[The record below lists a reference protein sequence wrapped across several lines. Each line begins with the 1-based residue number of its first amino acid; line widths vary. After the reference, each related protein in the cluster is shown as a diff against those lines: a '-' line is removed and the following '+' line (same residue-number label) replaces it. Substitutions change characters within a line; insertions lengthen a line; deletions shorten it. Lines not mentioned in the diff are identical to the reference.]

1 MSTRLT
7 FAGLNLISLFVA
19 LILMPSAH
27 AEQWDKKTV
36 VTFSNA
42 VEVPGTVLPA
52 GTYVFKI
59 ADSPSDRRI
68 VQIFTQDQRRV
79 LATIQAV
86 PDYRTQPSDRPVI
99 SFQERP
105 SGQPEALNTWFYPG
119 DNYGVHFVYLKSTM
133 EPTSNSDNEVA
144 SSPDPATVA
153 PLSET
158 TAPMISEL
166 TTPPVLPVLAKQ
178 EPEPQVLA
186 ENTPAQPMQANLT
199 MLPKTAGNYLVL
211 PLLGLLFLASGS
223 AILMKIRRTSCR
235 AGN

>member
-86 PDYRTQPSDRPVI
+86 PDYRTQPSDKPVI

-105 SGQPEALNTWFYPG
+105 SGQPEALNSWFYPG
-119 DNYGVHFVYLKSTM
+119 DNYGVHFVYPKSTM
-133 EPTSNSDNEVA
+133 EATSNSDNEVA
-144 SSPDPATVA
+144 SSPEPATVA

-158 TAPMISEL
+158 TAPMISDL